1 VAARVRIF
9 DTFLFRDELD
19 MLECRL
25 VEMDSWPVYTHVLVE
40 ATLDHQG
47 HPKPLFYAENKER
60 FSAWSDQ
67 IVHVVVDDLPAGA
80 APMDK
85 EAVQREAIGRGLTDA
100 EDSDW
105 IILADV
111 DEIPNGKALETV
123 LNQQPGVFEM
133 VCCMFAVDWLWGR
146 PLKTSVSRPVGGITS
161 FAAARR
167 DGWTKGPE
175 LPGTGHH
182 LTWLGGKQ
190 GIQAKMDSHCHTEVN
205 DALNHGNGDDLFYRE
220 GHNPF
225 GNFGYTDQ
233 LIPVD
238 VDDTWPRWVRER
250 HCPPGWFRPRHA
262 SMTP

>member
-1 VAARVRIF
+1 MKIY

-25 VEMDSWPVYTHVLVE
+25 VQMDTWPLWRHVLVE
-40 ATLDHQG
+40 ATIDHQG
-47 HPKPLFYAENKER
+47 HPKPLFYAENKQR
-60 FSAWSDQ
+60 FAPWADQ

-85 EAVQREAIGRGLTDA
+85 EAVQREAISRGLGDA
-100 EDSDW
+100 EPGDW

-111 DEIPNGKALETV
+111 DEIPNDKALDTV
-123 LNQQPGVFEM
+123 QNQWPGVFEM

-146 PLKTSVSRPVGGITS
+146 PLKTSVSRPLDNITS

-167 DGWTKGPE
+167 DGWTRGPE
-175 LPGTGHH
+175 LQDTGHH
-182 LTWLGGKQ
+182 LTWLGGKD

-225 GNFGYTDQ
+225 GQFGYGDQ

-238 VDDTWPRWVRER
+238 VDETWPRWVYQRR
-250 HCPPGWFRPRHA
+250 CPEGWFRPRQA
-262 SMTP
+262 RMAG

>member
-1 VAARVRIF
+1 MKIW

-25 VEMDSWPVYTHVLVE
+25 VQMDDWPVWRHVLVE
-40 ATLDHQG
+40 ARVDHQG
-47 HPKPLFYAENKER
+47 HPKPLVYSENKER
-60 FSAWSDQ
+60 FAPWADR
-67 IVHVVVDDLPAGA
+67 IVHVVADKLPEMGGA
-80 APMDK
+80 SPLD
-85 EAVQREAIGRGLTDA
+85 REAAQRDATIRGLDGA
-100 EDSDW
+100 SQDDW
-105 IILADV
+105 LILADV
-111 DEIPNGKALETV
+111 DEIPNEVALAAVENRQRGV
-123 LNQQPGVFEM
+123 LEM
-133 VCCMFAVDWLWGR
+133 TCCIFAVDWLWGR

-190 GIQAKMDSHCHTEVN
+190 GIQAKMDSYCHTEVN